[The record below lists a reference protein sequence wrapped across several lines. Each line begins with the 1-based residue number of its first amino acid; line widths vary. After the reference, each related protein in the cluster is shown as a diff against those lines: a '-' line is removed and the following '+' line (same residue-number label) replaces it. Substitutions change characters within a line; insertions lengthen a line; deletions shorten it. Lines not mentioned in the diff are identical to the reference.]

1 MGFILFIPL
10 NRLKNLTK
18 NMNMKIAF
26 DAKRFFHNTSGLGNY
41 SRDLVRI
48 LSQYYPENEYLLL
61 NKNRSER
68 GKDILERPDVRFV
81 ETSKGNLSR
90 QFKMGKD
97 AQKVGAQIF
106 HGLSGELPLKWGK
119 EPIKKIVTIHDLIFM
134 RYPQY
139 YSFFDRKIHLWK
151 FKKAAASADKII
163 AISEQ
168 TKRDIITYLKVP
180 ENKIEVIYQGCHQAF
195 KEQQSD
201 KFIQLT
207 KEKFNLPKRF
217 ILNVGTIE
225 DRKNLLNIV
234 KGISGTEIPLVVVGR
249 KTNYYKKVEAFIR
262 KNKIEKQ
269 VLFLERVSMDELA
282 VIYKLADIF
291 VYPSFFEGFGIP
303 VIEALFSKTAVI
315 TSNVSCLPEAG
326 GEDSVYVDPKSYEDI
341 GAKIKFLWENESERK
356 RRAEK
361 SFTFVQKFNDEPIAA
376 QLMDLYKKI
385 L

>member
-1 MGFILFIPL
+1 
-10 NRLKNLTK
+10 
-18 NMNMKIAF
+18 MKIAF

-61 NKNRSER
+61 NKNSSER
-68 GKDILERPDVRFV
+68 GKEILERPDVRFV

-90 QFKMGKD
+90 QLKMGKD
-97 AQKVGAQIF
+97 AQKEGADIF

-180 ENKIEVIYQGCHQAF
+180 ETKIEVIYQGCHKAF

-201 KFIQLT
+201 EYIQT
-207 KEKFNLPKRF
+207 VKDKFNLPERY

-225 DRKNLLNIV
+225 ERKNLLSIV
-234 KGISGTEIPLVVVGR
+234 KGINGSEIPLVVVGR

-262 KNKIEKQ
+262 KNKMDKQ
-269 VLFLERVSMDELA
+269 VIFLEGVSMDELA

-303 VIEALFSKTAVI
+303 IIEALFSRTATI
-315 TSNVSCLPEAG
+315 TSNTSCLPEAG
-326 GEDSVYVDPKSYEDI
+326 GEDSVYINPGNDQDI

-361 SFTFVQKFNDEPIAA
+361 SFRFVQRFNDEPIAA

>member
-1 MGFILFIPL
+1 
-10 NRLKNLTK
+10 
-18 NMNMKIAF
+18 MKIAF

-41 SRDLVRI
+41 SRDLIRI

-61 NKNRSER
+61 NKNNSER
-68 GKDILERPDVRFV
+68 GKDILEKENVRFV
-81 ETSKGNLSR
+81 ETSKGNLAR

-97 AQKVGAQIF
+97 AQKEGAQIF

-151 FKKAAASADKII
+151 FKKAAVSADKII

-168 TKRDIITYLKVP
+168 TKQDIITYLKVP
-180 ENKIEVIYQGCHQAF
+180 ESKIEVIYQGCHKAF
-195 KEQQSD
+195 KEEQSEEV
-201 KFIQLT
+201 IRT
-207 KEKFNLPKRF
+207 VKEKFKLPERY

-234 KGISGTEIPLVVVGR
+234 RGIQETEIPLIVVGK
-249 KTNYYKKVEAFIR
+249 KTKYYKKVEAFIR
-262 KNKIEKQ
+262 KNKMDQQ
-269 VLFLERVSMDELA
+269 VFFLEGVSMDELA

-303 VIEALFSKTAVI
+303 VIEALFSKTVTV

-326 GEDSVYVDPKSYEDI
+326 GKDSVYVDPENYVDI
-341 GAKIKFLWENESERK
+341 SAKIKFLWNNESERK
-356 RRAEK
+356 RRAER
-361 SFTFVQKFNDEPIAA
+361 SFEFVQKFNDEPIAA
-376 QLMDLYKKI
+376 ELMELYKKI